1 MWESVNQKSF
11 EQIWPEVILM
21 LSMKFI
27 ILTGLEKSTCPLVF
41 RNTSGCQAS
50 ENLDDFQ
57 CKLTLFS

>member
-11 EQIWPEVILM
+11 EQILPEVIFM

-27 ILTGLEKSTCPLVF
+27 ILTGLEKSTRLLVF
-41 RNTSGCQAS
+41 RSTIGCRAS

-57 CKLTLFS
+57 CKLT